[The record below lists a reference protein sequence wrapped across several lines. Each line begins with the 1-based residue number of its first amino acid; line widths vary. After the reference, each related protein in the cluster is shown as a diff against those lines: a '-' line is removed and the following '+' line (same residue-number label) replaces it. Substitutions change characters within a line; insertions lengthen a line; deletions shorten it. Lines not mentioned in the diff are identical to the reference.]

1 MTVER
6 TLRGALAGGIA
17 AATWAAQQPLDKRVF
32 GVDYDDAELM
42 GKLVTRGPEWR
53 PVGLALHVQNG
64 ALFGAAYALGK
75 PFLPGPP
82 ALRGLTAALAEH
94 AATWPSMKLV
104 ERYHP
109 ARGDL
114 PKLWGS
120 GRALAQATWRH
131 ALFGAILGVLEHALN
146 DRSADEPPPVPA
158 SSNGH
163 GDIEAAAV
171 AGVA

>member
-1 MTVER
+1 MTLER
-6 TLRGALAGGIA
+6 SVRGALAGGIA
-17 AATWAAQQPLDKRVF
+17 AGAWAAQQPLDKQVF
-32 GVDYDDAELM
+32 GCDYDDTELL

-53 PVGLALHVQNG
+53 PIGIAMHVGNG
-64 ALFGAAYALGK
+64 ALFGAVYALGK

-82 ALRGLTAALAEH
+82 VLRGVLAALAEH
-94 AATWPSMKLV
+94 AATWPGMRLA
-104 ERYHP
+104 ERHHP

-114 PKLWGS
+114 PGLWGS

-131 ALFGAILGVLEHALN
+131 ALFGAILGALEHTLN

>member
-1 MTVER
+1 MTLER
-6 TLRGALAGGIA
+6 SLRGAVAGGIA
-17 AATWAAQQPLDKRVF
+17 AAVWAAQQPLDKRLF
-32 GVDYDDAELM
+32 DSDYDDVEIL

-53 PVGLALHVQNG
+53 GIGITLHVQNG

-82 ALRGLTAALAEH
+82 VLRGLLAGMAEH
-94 AATWPSMKLV
+94 FAFWPATRLIDSH
-104 ERYHP
+104 HP

-114 PKLWGS
+114 APLWGNR
-120 GRALAQATWRH
+120 RAAAQAIWRH
-131 ALFGAILGVLEHALN
+131 ALFGVVLGRLEQALN
-146 DRSADEPPPVPA
+146 DRSADEPPPIPA

-163 GDIEAAAV
+163 GDIESAAV

>member
-1 MTVER
+1 MTLER
-6 TLRGALAGGIA
+6 SLRGTLAGGIA
-17 AATWAAQQPLDKRVF
+17 AAAWAAQQPLDKRVF
-32 GVDYDDAELM
+32 GCDYDDTELL

-53 PVGLALHVQNG
+53 PIGIAMHVGNG
-64 ALFGAAYALGK
+64 ALFGGAYALGK

-82 ALRGLTAALAEH
+82 LLRGAAAALAVH
-94 AATWPSMKLV
+94 AATWPALQLT

-109 ARGDL
+109 ARGEL
-114 PKLWGS
+114 PKLWKS

-131 ALFGAILGVLEHALN
+131 ALFGAVLGALEHALN
-146 DRSADEPPPVPA
+146 DRSADEPPLVPA